1 MKRIKMGC
9 TTLSI
14 PAMALGIMRMNQK
27 SVPEA
32 QVAIQAAY
40 DAGINFIDSADIYG
54 DGKSEEIPPF
64 EGETFG
70 YVLKGF
76 VDLHIGDKVQKLK
89 RGETFYFEAKA
100 NHHLENN
107 SRTEAKVLWISSP
120 PNF

>member
-40 DAGINFIDSADIYG
+40 DAGINFIDSAGNYL
-54 DGKSEEIPPF
+54 P
-64 EGETFG
+64 
-70 YVLKGF
+70 
-76 VDLHIGDKVQKLK
+76 
-89 RGETFYFEAKA
+89 
-100 NHHLENN
+100 
-107 SRTEAKVLWISSP
+107 
-120 PNF
+120 